1 MDRVRNRRGMYVE
14 APGTADRERRAV
26 EMRTRGMTYREI
38 GEALGVNPASAQ
50 RMVRRALA
58 RVPAEAVND
67 LRALNLFRLE
77 ELWRRLGEIL
87 EDAADNPDRQLRTID
102 RMLAVMIREASLM
115 GLDAPPKRV
124 AAVVTDELLEKL
136 IEEEQ
141 RALEAEQERLAL
153 LNQEVPTEGA

>member
-1 MDRVRNRRGMYVE
+1 MDRVRNRKGMYVE
-14 APGTADRERRAV
+14 ARDTVDRERRAV

-38 GEALGVNPASAQ
+38 GESLGVNPASAH
-50 RMVRRALA
+50 RMVSRALA

-67 LRALNLFRLE
+67 LRALNLLRLE
-77 ELWRRLGEIL
+77 ELWRRLGGIL
-87 EDAADNPDRQLRTID
+87 EDAADDPDRQLRTID

-124 AAVVTDELLEKL
+124 VAVVTDELLEKL

-153 LNQEVPTEGA
+153 LNEDAPTEGT